1 MVVWVCLE
9 AHGVREVWVCLES
22 HGVRE
27 CGVLVVRRIVVVV
40 LGVSRHPEYERCGGG
55 GGLVETGCLQL
66 RGAMAASS
74 ARARG
79 GLRGRSV
86 LLQWRGQNVRGQKEC
101 GHAGASRRVNAAR
114 AGASGAEAC
123 YYSARAESARAL
135 GGLRGRGV
143 LLQRAQGVGQ
153 QGEKLEGVKSRN
165 NVA

>member
-9 AHGVREVWVCLES
+9 AHGVREVWVCLEA

-55 GGLVETGCLQL
+55 GGLAETGCLQL

-86 LLQWRGQNVRGQKEC
+86 LLQWRGQNVRGQKERGQKER
-101 GHAGASRRVNAAR
+101 GHSGASRRVNAAR

-123 YYSARAESARAL
+123 YCSARREW
-135 GGLRGRGV
+135 G
-143 LLQRAQGVGQ
+143 
-153 QGEKLEGVKSRN
+153 SR
-165 NVA
+165 VRS